1 MDDLLPN
8 IPISLNTSD
17 NNFSRELYEPCL
29 KWATTYDRGVGYF
42 SSGWIMI
49 NAKGMADFASR
60 CGKARWITS
69 PILSESDYL
78 AMSGDL
84 DNPEIADF
92 FRDIINRNIDELVL
106 QLEENTLNALAWMI
120 YDGIIEFRF
129 AVPKRQ
135 LIDGD
140 FHDKFGIFSDGENT
154 LSFSGS
160 VNDSIK
166 GTVNYESIKVFKSWN
181 GMIEYVN
188 SDKSRFEK
196 LWWNKDKN
204 LSIYTLPDALKEKI
218 FKLKKSPRPY
228 TYEKKDEQP
237 NKWVHQDK
245 ALECFLSEKH
255 GILEMATGTGKTKTA
270 IKIIIKLFEIG
281 AIKRVIITM
290 YGNDLLEQW
299 CKEIYK
305 YSEKLRVYKYFADN
319 KEFTR
324 FLLNPDRAVLVVSR
338 DAEYLNDVITKTN
351 RIIKNN
357 HNETMFVFDE
367 VHGFGSYT
375 MRRTLSGKV
384 QPFKYRLG
392 LSATPEREFD
402 EEGNLFIQNEVGKII
417 FSFTLK
423 DAIQKGILCEFDY
436 IPLAYELSDEEK
448 KKKRDIIARYSTK
461 RKNNESFSDD
471 EMYRELALVNKTSYS
486 KLPLFENL
494 IRQRPEL
501 LERSIIFVQ
510 TRDYGIEVQNILIKY
525 CHEYHTYYS
534 GDDSSNLLK
543 FSRGEL
549 DCLLTCQKISE
560 GIDIQ
565 SVKNIIIF
573 ASDRAKLVTTQRI
586 GRSLRIDPKDP
597 DKGACVVDYICVNPD
612 TDPDET
618 ELSADQER
626 CEWLSELSTIRRI
639 DHGAV

>member
-1 MDDLLPN
+1 MVNLLPN

-17 NNFSRELYEPCL
+17 NNFSLELYEPCL

-42 SSGWIMI
+42 SSGWITI

-60 CGKARWITS
+60 GGKARWITS

-84 DNPEIADF
+84 DNSEIADF
-92 FRDIINRNIDELVL
+92 FRDIISRNIDELVI

-129 AVPKRQ
+129 AVPKMH
-135 LIDGD
+135 LLDGD
-140 FHDKFGIFSDGENT
+140 FHDKFGIFSDGENA

-166 GTVNYESIKVFKSWN
+166 GTVNYESIKVFKSWT

-188 SDKSRFEK
+188 SDKSRFKK

-204 LSIYTLPDALKEKI
+204 LSIFTLSDALKEKI

-237 NKWVHQDK
+237 NKWIHQDK
-245 ALECFLSEKH
+245 ALEIFLKEKH

-270 IKIIIKLFEIG
+270 IKIIAKLFEIA

-290 YGNDLLEQW
+290 HGNDLLEQW
-299 CKEIYK
+299 CREIYK
-305 YSEKLRVYKYFADN
+305 NTESLRVYKYFAGN

-338 DAEYLNDVITKTN
+338 DAEYLNDMITKTN
-351 RIIKNN
+351 NMIKNN

-375 MRRTLSGKV
+375 MRRTLSGKI

-402 EEGNLFIQNEVGKII
+402 QEGNLFVQDEVGKII

-423 DAIQKGILCEFDY
+423 DAIEKGILCEFDY
-436 IPLAYELSDEEK
+436 IPLEYELSDEEK
-448 KKKRDIIARYSTK
+448 KKKRDIIARYSAK
-461 RKNNESFSDD
+461 RKNNENFSDD

-486 KLPLFENL
+486 KLPLFKNL

-586 GRSLRIDPKDP
+586 GRSLRIDPNDP
-597 DKGACVVDYICVNPD
+597 DKRARVVDYICVNPGA
-612 TDPDET
+612 DPDET
-618 ELSADQER
+618 EISADQER
-626 CEWLSELSTIRRI
+626 CEWLSELSEIRRI
-639 DHGAV
+639 DNGTV

>member
-1 MDDLLPN
+1 MLPN
-8 IPISLNTSD
+8 VPISLNTSD
-17 NNFSRELYEPCL
+17 NDFAAELYEPCL

-42 SSGWIMI
+42 SSGWITV
-49 NAKGMADFASR
+49 NSKGMAYFASR
-60 CGKARWITS
+60 GGKARWITS

-78 AMSGDL
+78 AISCSL
-84 DNPEIADF
+84 DNSEIVDF
-92 FRDIINRNIDELVL
+92 FRDIISKDFDNLII

-129 AVPKRQ
+129 AVPKKH
-135 LIDGD
+135 LMDGD
-140 FHDKFGIFSDGENT
+140 FHDKFGIFSNGENS

-166 GTVNYESIKVFKSWN
+166 GTVNYESIKVFKSWA
-181 GMIEYVN
+181 GMSEYVN
-188 SDKSRFEK
+188 SDKTRFEK

-204 LSIYTLPDALKEKI
+204 LSIFTLPDALKEKI
-218 FKLKKSPRPY
+218 FKLRKSTRPY
-228 TYEKKDEQP
+228 AYEKKEEQKP
-237 NKWVHQDK
+237 NKWVHQEK
-245 ALECFLSEKH
+245 ALEIFLKEKH

-270 IKIIIKLFEIG
+270 IKIITKLFELG

-305 YSEKLRVYKYFADN
+305 STENIRVYKYFSGN
-319 KEFTR
+319 KEFAR

-351 RIIKNN
+351 TMIKDNLS
-357 HNETMFVFDE
+357 ETMFVFDE

-384 QPFKYRLG
+384 QPFTYRLG

-423 DAIQKGILCEFDY
+423 DAIEKGILCEFDY
-436 IPLAYELSDEEK
+436 IPLEYELLDEEK
-448 KKKRDIIARYSTK
+448 KKKHDIIARYSAK
-461 RKNNESFSDD
+461 RKNNESFTDD
-471 EMYRELALVNKTSYS
+471 EMYRELALVNKTSHS

-494 IRQRPEL
+494 IRQRPQL

-534 GDDSSNLLK
+534 GDDSDNLLK
-543 FSRGEL
+543 FSRDEL

-586 GRSLRIDPKDP
+586 GRSLRIDPIDP
-597 DKGACVVDYICVNPD
+597 DKRACVVDFICVNPD
-612 TDPDET
+612 AEPDET

-626 CEWLSELSTIRRI
+626 CEWLSELSKIRRI
-639 DHGAV
+639 DNGTI